1 MSHRPWGYYVE
12 KPIVITFKTLRFVIK
27 GLLGLMS
34 NSGYRHECPGDHLDN
49 LRNSDVSPNAKA
61 AARSHLDAIQYE
73 LQDSENDKPSP
84 F

>member
-1 MSHRPWGYYVE
+1 VE
-12 KPIVITFKTLRFVIK
+12 KPIVITIKTLWFVIK

-34 NSGYRHECPGDHLDN
+34 KSGYRHECPGDNLDN
-49 LRNSDVSPNAKA
+49 LRNSDASPNAKA

-73 LQDSENDKPSP
+73 LQDSDDKPSP